1 VSIDVLAAAATPLDM
16 IAARDQMALSLGW
29 HIILACLGVGMPV
42 ITLIAEW
49 RGHRTGDPAYRL
61 LARRWARAMGV
72 LFAVGAVS
80 GTILSIEMGVLWPGL
95 MAVYGQVI
103 GLPFAIEGIAFFIEA
118 IFLGIYLYAWD
129 RLPPVP
135 HMLSGIPIVIAGV
148 ASAFFVV
155 TANSWMQQPT
165 GFDQVDGRIVAVD
178 PWAAM
183 FNRATGYE
191 TTHMILAAFMVAG
204 FLMASVYA
212 VAMLRGRRDR
222 YHRLGFAIPFTVAA
236 LIAPVQVVVGD
247 WAARAVAADQPL
259 KLAAMEGLFHTTAGA
274 PLTVGGIAVDGQLR
288 YGLEIPYGLSL
299 LVHFDPTAVVPG
311 LDTAPPTDWA
321 PVSVVHPAFDLM
333 VGLGFAL
340 VALGAWAA
348 WAWWRRRELPRS
360 RWFLRAG
367 AASGVAAVVALES
380 GWVVT
385 EVGRQPWIVYGIMR
399 TTEAVN
405 PAPGLIWG
413 FLLVLVVYTV
423 LTVATV
429 YVLRRMTRSTPVPVA
444 PQDSDV
450 TDYRVG

>member
-1 VSIDVLAAAATPLDM
+1 
-16 IAARDQMALSLGW
+16 
-29 HIILACLGVGMPV
+29 
-42 ITLIAEW
+42 
-49 RGHRTGDPAYRL
+49 
-61 LARRWARAMGV
+61 
-72 LFAVGAVS
+72 
-80 GTILSIEMGVLWPGL
+80 
-95 MAVYGQVI
+95 
-103 GLPFAIEGIAFFIEA
+103 
-118 IFLGIYLYAWD
+118 
-129 RLPPVP
+129 
-135 HMLSGIPIVIAGV
+135 
-148 ASAFFVV
+148 
-155 TANSWMQQPT
+155 
-165 GFDQVDGRIVAVD
+165 
-178 PWAAM
+178 
-183 FNRATGYE
+183 
-191 TTHMILAAFMVAG
+191 
-204 FLMASVYA
+204 
-212 VAMLRGRRDR
+212 
-222 YHRLGFAIPFTVAA
+222 
-236 LIAPVQVVVGD
+236 
-247 WAARAVAADQPL
+247 
-259 KLAAMEGLFHTTAGA
+259 
-274 PLTVGGIAVDGQLR
+274 
-288 YGLEIPYGLSL
+288 
-299 LVHFDPTAVVPG
+299 
-311 LDTAPPTDWA
+311 
-321 PVSVVHPAFDLM
+321 M

>member
-1 VSIDVLAAAATPLDM
+1 
-16 IAARDQMALSLGW
+16 
-29 HIILACLGVGMPV
+29 
-42 ITLIAEW
+42 
-49 RGHRTGDPAYRL
+49 
-61 LARRWARAMGV
+61 
-72 LFAVGAVS
+72 
-80 GTILSIEMGVLWPGL
+80 
-95 MAVYGQVI
+95 
-103 GLPFAIEGIAFFIEA
+103 
-118 IFLGIYLYAWD
+118 
-129 RLPPVP
+129 
-135 HMLSGIPIVIAGV
+135 
-148 ASAFFVV
+148 
-155 TANSWMQQPT
+155 
-165 GFDQVDGRIVAVD
+165 
-178 PWAAM
+178 
-183 FNRATGYE
+183 
-191 TTHMILAAFMVAG
+191 
-204 FLMASVYA
+204 
-212 VAMLRGRRDR
+212 
-222 YHRLGFAIPFTVAA
+222 
-236 LIAPVQVVVGD
+236 
-247 WAARAVAADQPL
+247 
-259 KLAAMEGLFHTTAGA
+259 
-274 PLTVGGIAVDGQLR
+274 
-288 YGLEIPYGLSL
+288 
-299 LVHFDPTAVVPG
+299 
-311 LDTAPPTDWA
+311 
-321 PVSVVHPAFDLM
+321 VHPAFDLM